1 MMSIV
6 QANKLKKNKL
16 VVELSIPLG
25 TKNNNA
31 TLQVP
36 IIPNNHSIHS
46 LIPFPSHGSFLY
58 AIKCFTTSTTYVNFS
73 YATNPKATVKPV
85 TINPFIISSSSFY
98 RCYLHY
104 RGLTICYHRTTL
116 QLPYRIVRF
125 QREIEKHP
133 ISLEVL
139 SRNFSIITCKI
150 NFFLLFIFRR
160 IHS

>member
-1 MMSIV
+1 MISIV

-25 TKNNNA
+25 TKNNNT

-104 RGLTICYHRTTL
+104 RGLAFCYHRTTL

-125 QREIEKHP
+125 QKGIEKYLL
-133 ISLEVL
+133 SLKVF
-139 SRNFSIITCKI
+139 SPNFSIITCKI
-150 NFFLLFIFRR
+150 NFFLLVIFRR

>member
-1 MMSIV
+1 MLKQKIGLLRFIKNIIISIV

-104 RGLTICYHRTTL
+104 RGFAICYHRTSL

-125 QREIEKHP
+125 QKRDKNNLYHLRGLHG
-133 ISLEVL
+133 ISL
-139 SRNFSIITCKI
+139 
-150 NFFLLFIFRR
+150 
-160 IHS
+160 